1 MVRQKPF
8 GFGIDIAGYGF
19 IKRKFISLKRYSR
32 TDCALPEDCYNLAYI
47 FRFFDL
53 LTRAYFS

>member
-8 GFGIDIAGYGF
+8 GFGIGIAGYGV
-19 IKRKFISLKRYSR
+19 IKLKSISLKRCSR
-32 TDCALPEDCYNLAYI
+32 TDCALSEDCYNFAYI

-53 LTRAYFS
+53 LTKAYFS